1 MNPRSRE
8 KFPHPRNRLPD
19 RVFRPGKGGVIM
31 PGIVMGAGAF
41 FVGGMSTL
49 ITGSFPPAGLS
60 ADLLWAAL
68 AAAGV
73 IAVAGL
79 EQPQ

>member
-1 MNPRSRE
+1 
-8 KFPHPRNRLPD
+8 
-19 RVFRPGKGGVIM
+19 M

-49 ITGSFPPAGLS
+49 MTGGFPPAGLS

-68 AAAGV
+68 AVAGV

-79 EQPQ
+79 EKPQ